1 MRRKVRI
8 NIEGLPVLFIKEGNM
23 FVAYCPVLDLSTAA
37 PSFDEAKKNFGEAVD
52 IFFEECLRHKT
63 LDHALESL
71 GWARSS
77 ERSHDW
83 HPPVIVGQD
92 RLTVTVPA
100 TA

>member
-1 MRRKVRI
+1 MGKVHV
-8 NIEGLPVLFIKEGNM
+8 NIEELPVLFIKEGDM

-37 PSFDEAKKNFGEAVD
+37 PSFDEAKKNFEEAVD

-63 LDHALESL
+63 LDQALESL

-77 ERSHDW
+77 DRSHNW

-92 RLTVTVPA
+92 RLSVTVP
-100 TA
+100 TTS

>member
-1 MRRKVRI
+1 MGKVRI
-8 NIEGLPVLFIKEGNM
+8 SIEGLPVLFIKEGNM

-37 PSFDEAKKNFGEAVD
+37 PSFDEVNKNFGEAVD
-52 IFFEECLRHKT
+52 IFFQECLKHKT
-63 LDHALESL
+63 LDRALESL
-71 GWARSS
+71 GWARSNAH
-77 ERSHDW
+77 SHDW